1 MWPAQIPRAT
11 TRRRVGTVLTNT
23 TEIGTA
29 ILPLRSVTIPAL
41 ADVSPS
47 ALAYVRAF
55 VRTAGEA
62 GQVAWRAP
70 LALAAGIVRSGPGAG
85 RDVREWET
93 DMDRLSEVGA
103 IAGSKE
109 PRTCRAD
116 VASPPRI
123 APPLLRGARAAAL
136 ALAALAAL
144 ALGVP
149 GEAQAQTVTTFISN
163 TGKAPP
169 VFLDT
174 D

>member
-1 MWPAQIPRAT
+1 
-11 TRRRVGTVLTNT
+11 
-23 TEIGTA
+23 
-29 ILPLRSVTIPAL
+29 
-41 ADVSPS
+41 
-47 ALAYVRAF
+47 
-55 VRTAGEA
+55 
-62 GQVAWRAP
+62 
-70 LALAAGIVRSGPGAG
+70 
-85 RDVREWET
+85 
-93 DMDRLSEVGA
+93 MDRWSEAGA

-163 TGKAPP
+163 TGQPDGSVTTLSSNYFSQQFQTGSNVGGYTLSEIVVSLATAKAPP